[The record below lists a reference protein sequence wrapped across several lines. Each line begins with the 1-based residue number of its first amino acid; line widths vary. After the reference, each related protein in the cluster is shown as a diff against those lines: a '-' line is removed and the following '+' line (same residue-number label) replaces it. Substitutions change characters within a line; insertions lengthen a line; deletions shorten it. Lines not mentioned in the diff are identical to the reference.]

1 MLGLLTFVGVAVL
14 CAPVVTKA
22 AVVAYNFVKSHLG
35 L

>member
-14 CAPVVTKA
+14 CAPVATKA
-22 AVVAYNFVKSHLG
+22 AVTVYGFVKSHLG